1 MQQKQVKINK
11 VRRRNNLAV
20 EWKLSLLKYLTKKKT
35 LLNRIF
41 ILIGMIFNI
50 SDFNFLM
57 IKYNFRLSI
66 IFLL

>member
-57 IKYNFRLSI
+57 IKYNFRFSI

>member
-50 SDFNFLM
+50 SDFNFFND
-57 IKYNFRLSI
+57 KVQF
-66 IFLL
+66 